1 VTPRE
6 TFRVSVN
13 MAIAA
18 EPAVVFDYV
27 SDLSK
32 SGEWSPECLG
42 GSWVSGTPSEVGSV
56 FAARNHREPEVV
68 SWAPVVRGEWST
80 ECEVVE
86 SSSPKVFSWAM
97 RDSAGKA
104 QESVWSFE
112 IESSDGG
119 SVLTH
124 AFRMGELT
132 EGMRGIFSRLT
143 GDEEQKFLLD
153 WAGKLDGD
161 MRRSLA
167 RIKAVLESA

>member
-1 VTPRE
+1 M
-6 TFRVSVN
+6 FG
-13 MAIAA
+13 
-18 EPAVVFDYV
+18 YV
-27 SDLSK
+27 SDLTR

-42 GSWVSGTPSEVGSV
+42 GSWASGTPSAVGSV

-86 SSSPKVFSWAM
+86 SSSPRVFSWAM
-97 RDSAGKA
+97 RDSAGRA

-112 IESSDGG
+112 IAPAESG

-132 EGMRGIFSRLT
+132 EGMRGIFSDLS
-143 GDEEQKFLLD
+143 GDGETKFLLD
-153 WAGKLDGD
+153 WADKLDGD
-161 MRRSLA
+161 MRRSVA
-167 RIKAVLESA
+167 RIKAVLESAA